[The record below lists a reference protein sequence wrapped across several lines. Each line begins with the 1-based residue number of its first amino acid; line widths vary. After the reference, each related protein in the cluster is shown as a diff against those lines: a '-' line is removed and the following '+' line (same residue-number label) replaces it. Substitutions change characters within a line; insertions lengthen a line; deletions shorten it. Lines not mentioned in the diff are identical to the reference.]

1 LNVSIKINLIYI
13 NCAFEFLKMNKIE
26 IYQHPFVDVF
36 KVTRLTEWTSCHK
49 EGDV

>member
-1 LNVSIKINLIYI
+1 MISNNIPI
-13 NCAFEFLKMNKIE
+13 A

-36 KVTRLTEWTSCHK
+36 KHIKLTEWVTSQK